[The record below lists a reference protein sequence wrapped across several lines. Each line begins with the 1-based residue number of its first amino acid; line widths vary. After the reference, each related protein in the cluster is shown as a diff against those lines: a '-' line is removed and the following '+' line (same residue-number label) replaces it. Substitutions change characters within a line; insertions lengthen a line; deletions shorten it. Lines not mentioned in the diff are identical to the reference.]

1 MKIGPSPVSFGRL
14 PALPP
19 EIINGIDGFLNQV
32 ADQTE
37 RQYSL
42 WACCLLS
49 QAWYSV
55 TVTLLY
61 HEPFLTSRNFDLFVR
76 TICPPVHSATR
87 AIGLER
93 LVVVLDMGRL
103 AYESSNHLTARLLR
117 RTGHSLQAFVSP
129 ARTFS
134 RASLVPISKAARLRR
149 LDLSRD
155 HYALSLR
162 ELLQSVHHL
171 THLEFLALPKCL
183 AGLESTSPALE
194 WPPRLNCLH
203 FDGSFPLCWHELVP
217 SFPPSLEVLHFVSIG
232 SPSFA
237 TSLLKSTATAPQ
249 IRRIVIRDPFDHQL
263 LPIAGF
269 FRAFPSLVRLTM
281 PLSTWQPDELFQTTA
296 PSKLERVYLTGWKD
310 PQHTLPMEILNF
322 AESLPALRRVDLD
335 NQSFRCVDRT
345 GRSVF
350 EGLHKLLIRR
360 DGPKL
365 DSMEIHS
372 VLPEERARDPKG
384 EPLPWA
390 YRYAETSR
398 GVRQAD
404 DSGSFGRHR
413 SLRATGSRTPRSRAG
428 TTPVRQKE
436 NPAVTEFG
444 RLFAKEQVQDE
455 APLSSA
461 SGPGS
466 GSASESATEPSRT
479 AETAAQATPT
489 ECLLYG
495 YAGRSS
501 EWKVISRFER
511 IATPGIICEDYPRE
525 DPSLFLASN
534 SPRGFSKRSIVVHR
548 QLAPEALRKSRVYKG
563 GEHWIKVTFDSY
575 AAAERACFYSPVE
588 IDGYLVHCE
597 LWTGRGPSAD
607 VPILPGDSTNSGSND
622 IGNNSS
628 TAKIQTLPQSHTW
641 SQQSRALPGR
651 ESAIAG
657 FERALQTLPRSHAMP
672 NGQFAQPESI
682 NEDDSVTASSAT
694 AIDHSQLTA
703 APTPTTIL
711 RSRQFTPGTPIAA
724 DSEHMT
730 HIPSVKKV
738 VLRPISDAL
747 PKQPSLLEQVM
758 KLPILRWFASD
769 TGGPGDV
776 INAGP
781 KLKDDGTWDAA
792 ANSWYWS
799 FWHTVD
805 RWCGTDF
812 CGLKED

>member
-1 MKIGPSPVSFGRL
+1 MKIGPSPASFQL
-14 PALPP
+14 PALPA
-19 EIINGIDGFLNQV
+19 EIIYRTVGFLNQIEDR
-32 ADQTE
+32 AE
-37 RQYSL
+37 RQRSV
-42 WACCLLS
+42 WASCLVS
-49 QAWYSV
+49 QAWYSASV
-55 TVTLLY
+55 VLLY
-61 HEPFLTSRNFDLFVR
+61 HQPLLTGRNFDLFVR
-76 TICPPVHSATR
+76 TICPPLRSPTR

-93 LVVVLDMGRL
+93 LVVDLDMGGL

-117 RTGHSLQAFVSP
+117 RTGLSLKAFVAP

-134 RASLVPISKAARLRR
+134 RASLVPLSRATNLRR

-155 HYALSLR
+155 EYAFDLR

-171 THLEFLALPKCL
+171 MHLESLALPQRL
-183 AGLESTSPALE
+183 AGLDSISPDHSSALE
-194 WPPRLNCLH
+194 WPPHLNRLH
-203 FDGSFPLCWHELVP
+203 FTTYLPPGWEAILP
-217 SFPPSLEVLHFVSIG
+217 SFPPTLEVLDFAG
-232 SPSFA
+232 MTDTDFA
-237 TSLLKSTATAPQ
+237 TSLQHSTVTALQ
-249 IRRIVIRDPFDHQL
+249 IRRIVIRVPASPQQL
-263 LPIAGF
+263 QLTGL
-269 FRAFPSLVRLTM
+269 FRAFPSLVRLTV
-281 PLSTWQPDELFQTTA
+281 PLSIWKSDEFLHTTVT
-296 PSKLERVYLTGWKD
+296 SKLERLQLTGNKA
-310 PQHTLPMEILNF
+310 PEVTIPRAILNL
-322 AESLPALRRVDLD
+322 AQSLPTLRRIDLED
-335 NQSFRCVDRT
+335 HIFRCLGRT
-345 GRSVF
+345 G
-350 EGLHKLLIRR
+350 
-360 DGPKL
+360 
-365 DSMEIHS
+365 
-372 VLPEERARDPKG
+372 
-384 EPLPWA
+384 W
-390 YRYAETSR
+390 TSR

-436 NPAVTEFG
+436 NPAVAEFG

-455 APLSSA
+455 VPLSSA
-461 SGPGS
+461 AGPGS
-466 GSASESATEPSRT
+466 GSASESATESNRA

-495 YAGRSS
+495 YAGRAS

-534 SPRGFSKRSIVVHR
+534 SPHGFSKRSIVVHR
-548 QLAPEALRKSRVYKG
+548 QIAPEALRKSRVYKG

-607 VPILPGDSTNSGSND
+607 
-622 IGNNSS
+622 
-628 TAKIQTLPQSHTW
+628 
-641 SQQSRALPGR
+641 SRALPSR

-672 NGQFAQPESI
+672 NGQFAQPD
-682 NEDDSVTASSAT
+682 EDDSVTASSAT
-694 AIDHSQLTA
+694 AIDHSQITAALTPTPGLRSRPFTPA
-703 APTPTTIL
+703 APT
-711 RSRQFTPGTPIAA
+711 A
-724 DSEHMT
+724 DSEYMT

-747 PKQPSLLEQVM
+747 PKQPSLLEKVM

-776 INAGP
+776 IYAGP
-781 KLKDDGTWDAA
+781 RLKDDGTWDAA

-805 RWCGTDF
+805 QWCGTDF